1 MAEAIKLR
9 QAHFLS
15 QSHFSTKQCH
25 VYSFCKSKSWIK
37 NEMVLVF
44 IARYLYLSKKKKKGW
59 LYCDRSFSLSLL
71 RKSFVLI
78 ALIRNRR
85 IRHGI

>member
-25 VYSFCKSKSWIK
+25 VYSFCESKSWIK

-44 IARYLYLSKKKKKGW
+44 MARYLYLSKKKKKR
-59 LYCDRSFSLSLL
+59 LA
-71 RKSFVLI
+71 VL
-78 ALIRNRR
+78 
-85 IRHGI
+85 